1 MKFLIYFSAIILFSG
16 IIGTSYAYT
25 TPEQIENYEER
36 WKILS
41 ADLNIISDTSFS
53 ITGNS
58 GLNDRIPVTII
69 ISSPMG
75 NIVSIDQ
82 VNPDSSGEYS
92 ANFKIG
98 KTWSHNG
105 DYQISVFANHSSG
118 ENQITDKIII
128 PLNIEN
134 YKIDTLI
141 ELFDYDITGA
151 YVSDIQISKE
161 NNSIIISLNSNSDGK
176 LTVYLPREVIDS
188 KLADDGNLPSDATLP
203 DIEFVVLAD
212 GIPAKLTELQ
222 TNPTNRIISID
233 FENGTSQIE
242 IIGTQV
248 IPEFGTIAMI
258 VLAVAIVSIIAV
270 STKSR
275 LRFMPQV

>member
-82 VNPDSSGEYS
+82 VNPDSSGKYS
-92 ANFKIG
+92 TNFKIG
-98 KTWSHNG
+98 KTWSQDG
-105 DYQISVFANHSSG
+105 QYEISVFANHSSG

>member
-1 MKFLIYFSAIILFSG
+1 MILFSG

-58 GLNDRIPVTII
+58 GLNDRVPITII
-69 ISSPMG
+69 ISSSMG

-82 VNPDSSGEYS
+82 INPDSSGEYS
-92 ANFKIG
+92 TSFKVG
-98 KTWSHNG
+98 KTWSHDG
-105 DYQISVFANHSSG
+105 EYEISVFANHSSG

-134 YKIDTLI
+134 SKIDI
-141 ELFDYDITGA
+141 DNELFNYEISGA
-151 YVSDIQISKE
+151 YVSDIQISQE
-161 NNSIIISLNSNSDGK
+161 NNSIIILINSDSDGN
-176 LTVYLPREVIDS
+176 LTAYLPREVIDS
-188 KLADDGNLPSDATLP
+188 KTIDEGNVSTTINLPDT
-203 DIEFVVLAD
+203 EFVVLAD
-212 GIPAKLTELQ
+212 GIPTKVTELQ
-222 TNPTNRIISID
+222 TNPTNRILSID

-258 VLAVAIVSIIAV
+258 VLAVAIISIITV
-270 STKSR
+270 SAKSR
-275 LRFMPQV
+275 LRFIP